1 MLVNGLIANNIK
13 VLEKTRDFV
22 ELLIPI
28 NLEQTGGKVTWMY
41 FKTSRRNY
49 EEINSNLTL
58 FTKVTVSYQ
67 VQKVDFMDYCYINS
81 INVIKNYNGIL

>member
-28 NLEQTGGKVTWMY
+28 NLEKTGGKVTWMY